1 MCEAAGTE
9 HPSTLVSMNDLASVL
24 SHQGKYE
31 QVEEMH
37 RKVLGRN
44 ETMVGKELSD
54 RLTSMNNLALVL
66 SDQGKYDWPRSYERL

>member
-1 MCEAAGTE
+1 
-9 HPSTLVSMNDLASVL
+9 MNDLASAL

-37 RKVLGRN
+37 RQVLGRS

-54 RLTSMNNLALVL
+54 RLTSMNNLTLVL
-66 SDQGKYDWPRSYERL
+66 SDQGKYDWPRSYEGCVKGSPIRARN